1 MKKCIEKCMKKCID
15 KCMEKCIDKCMKK
28 CIEKCIKN
36 IISFVMCIA
45 LTLGIFAGMINMPQ
59 NVIVAEAAGEFR
71 TGENAQEVFR
81 FLVCTMGL
89 TPAAACGIMANI
101 EYESGF
107 RTDVYGDNHTSY
119 GLCQWHDTSLNSGRM
134 TNLFNFCARN
144 GYDVKSVD
152 GQMRFLLSELT
163 GGRFNETYAVL
174 RNATNDLNGVS
185 EVAKRWCIYF
195 EVPAD
200 RFTKA
205 EQRAALA
212 MNTYWPLYGNIN
224 GVNVRT
230 VTARCVTETS
240 AILSGSVYKPKDVAI
255 EANGIYFGA
264 SAETMT
270 PYANTKFTGS
280 TTDSY
285 GLSFDFYTGEG
296 GASPS
301 LGVTLEP
308 RTTYYYQ
315 FYCVSGG
322 VEYKGPVKTF
332 TTALETKSIS
342 IAKAE
347 YDLEFDYE
355 QWYENVDVKKNNNW
369 TMPPVTIDYTVT
381 PADTT
386 DVPVWTSSNTAIA
399 TVSDGKVYVKD
410 EGETT
415 ITVTSGK
422 YSASC
427 KVYTGR
433 VFDPKLEF
441 KSKTQ
446 GTKQNSF
453 VIGDTVQISP
463 VRQSSVNCYF
473 LQIYKT
479 DGSSESLKASN
490 FFSKENDDK
499 SDWWLEESWEFVPAE
514 PGTYKAHM
522 LFANKSEA
530 VYKDF
535 YFEVLDKSDDPIDS
549 SMAETPIVS
558 GLGSLAG
565 VSMSLDG
572 YIIMNYFVLP
582 TDDSIGTDM
591 CMQFTVAGQT
601 QTDSEYDIAVVG
613 DKVAYK
619 YQCKLAAVELTENI
633 TAKLVLGDSVK
644 EITTISAKDY
654 CSNVLAG
661 AGRNE
666 AFAAASPV
674 VKSLMNYCGY
684 AQIYFGKNT
693 DNPANA
699 GLYSGSA
706 DPVADENFSGIADD
720 ENLFGAYINGTEI
733 SSSSTDSNISM
744 NGIRYVGAS
753 LLLDSGS
760 GLNLYFVLP
769 DGMSTSDITS
779 YVVNVDG
786 LGNIC
791 FVASSE
797 SDIAQAPEAVS
808 EAGDEVVTEQTTE
821 EDAEEVQEVE
831 ASVEE
836 QETEAGADEQAD
848 VVGTTSATVTINTV
862 IDGERIACILDGN
875 ILCVQILD
883 IPADELDNVY
893 SVKIAAPDGNNLMIK
908 YSPVK
913 YMIDMQG
920 INSSNGVK
928 LMRAMYLYYKEV
940 EAYNS

>member
-1 MKKCIEKCMKKCID
+1 MKKCINKFMKKY
-15 KCMEKCIDKCMKK
+15 M
-28 CIEKCIKN
+28 KN

-45 LTLGIFAGMINMPQ
+45 LTFGIFAGVVMAPLNT
-59 NVIVAEAAGEFR
+59 VVAEAAAN
-71 TGENAQEVFR
+71 TSDNAREVYR
-81 FLVCTMGL
+81 YLICTMGL
-89 TPAAACGIMANI
+89 NPAAACGVMANI
-101 EYESGF
+101 NSESGF
-107 RTDVYGDNHTSY
+107 RTGAIGDGGTSY
-119 GLCQWHDTSLNSGRM
+119 GLCQWHLGRRDRLFEYCSKNNLDVNS
-134 TNLFNFCARN
+134 
-144 GYDVKSVD
+144 VE
-152 GQMRFLLSELT
+152 GQMRYLEWELKS
-163 GGRFNETYAVL
+163 GYPKTYEKLVT
-174 RNATNDLNGVS
+174 ATNDLDGVRQ
-185 EVAKRWCIYF
+185 AAYYWCLWF

-200 RFTKA
+200 TENRA
-205 EQRAALA
+205 NARADLAQRD
-212 MNTYWPLYGNIN
+212 YWPVYGVIN
-224 GVNVRT
+224 GVNVNT
-230 VTARCVTETS
+230 DYARCVTETS

-433 VFDPKLEF
+433 VFDPRLEF

-499 SDWWLEESWEFVPAE
+499 SDWWLEESWDFVPAE

-720 ENLFGAYINGTEI
+720 ENLFGAYINGTKI

-808 EAGDEVVTEQTTE
+808 EAEDEVVTEQTTE

-836 QETEAGADEQAD
+836 HETEAGADEQAD